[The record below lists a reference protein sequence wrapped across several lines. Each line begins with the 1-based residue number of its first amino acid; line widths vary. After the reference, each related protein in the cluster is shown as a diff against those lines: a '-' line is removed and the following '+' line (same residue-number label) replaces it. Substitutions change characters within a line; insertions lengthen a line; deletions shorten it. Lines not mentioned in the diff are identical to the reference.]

1 MLKICVLEDEAAQME
16 RMKAYLQKF
25 QSEHADFEYV
35 LDAYKNAFDLLEHY
49 KRDVDL
55 LFLDI
60 RVPDMSGMEVAHRIR
75 EADQNVMII
84 FVTNLTQYAIEGY
97 SVNAFDYILK
107 PLAYNSFSS
116 KLESELR
123 MLSYRSSYI
132 TLDLRTRDG
141 GRRVSADYITYI
153 EISNHDIIVHVGA
166 EQIRQWGTLSKL
178 EAQLREAH
186 FVRCSSSYLVNLKYV
201 HKVRGDQLLVGGD
214 TLSISRPRR
223 KEFLNALAQY
233 KGGSH

>member
-116 KLESELR
+116 KMERALR
-123 MLSYRSSYI
+123 MLSYRSSDI

-141 GRRVSADYITYI
+141 GRRVSDDSITYI

-223 KEFLNALAQY
+223 KKFLNALAQY